1 MFKKMS
7 FTMRFSKCNL
17 VVLLVLSLSMV
28 VLGAQLATAATP
40 EACAL
45 VPQDKVAK
53 IIGNDA
59 AVLTQHPTT
68 DQNGAKVSTCVYQQ
82 PSGAGNTAYI
92 TVSTLDSMAAAQARL
107 KAYGEALANAG
118 GKVEPDTVAGLPATF
133 ITSKG
138 GTGQM
143 FVVKGNILLGAG
155 VGTRKDGKTTP
166 LRDLARPL
174 LAAALS
180 GL

>member
-1 MFKKMS
+1 
-7 FTMRFSKCNL
+7 MRFSKRNV
-17 VVLLVLSLSMV
+17 VVLLVLGLSLV
-28 VLGAQLATAATP
+28 FLGAPRAAAATP

-59 AVLTQHPTT
+59 AILTQHPTT
-68 DQNGAKVSTCVYQQ
+68 EQNGVKISTCVYQQ
-82 PSGAGNTAYI
+82 PSGAGNTALI
-92 TVSTLDSMAAAQARL
+92 TVSTLDSLAAAQARL

-118 GKVEPDTVAGLPATF
+118 GKVEPDNVAGLPATF

-143 FVVKGNILLGAG
+143 FVVKGNVLLGAG
-155 VGTRKDGKTTP
+155 VGTARHGKTTP

>member
-1 MFKKMS
+1 
-7 FTMRFSKCNL
+7 MRFSKRN
-17 VVLLVLSLSMV
+17 VVALLVLSLSLV
-28 VLGAQLATAATP
+28 LLGAHRALAATP

-59 AVLTQHPTT
+59 AILTQHPTT
-68 DQNGAKVSTCVYQQ
+68 EQNGAKISTCVYQQ
-82 PSGAGNTAYI
+82 PSGAGNTAFI
-92 TVSTLDSMAAAQARL
+92 TVSTLDSVAAAQARL
-107 KAYGEALANAG
+107 KAYGDALANAG

-133 ITSKG
+133 VTSKG

-143 FVVKGNILLGAG
+143 FVVKGNVLLGAG
-155 VGTRKDGKTTP
+155 VGTARDGKATP